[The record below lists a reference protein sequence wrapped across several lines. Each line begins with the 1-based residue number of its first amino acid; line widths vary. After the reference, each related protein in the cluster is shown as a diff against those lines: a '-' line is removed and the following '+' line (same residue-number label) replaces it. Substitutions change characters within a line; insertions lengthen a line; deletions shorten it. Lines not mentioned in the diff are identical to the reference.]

1 MPGVPVKRAFSLRK
15 YAKRAGLIVFA
26 LVALD
31 LVAGVATVAL
41 GSEFLK
47 R

>member
-1 MPGVPVKRAFSLRK
+1 VPVKRALGLRK
-15 YAKRAGLIVFA
+15 YAKRAGMIVLA

-31 LVAGVATVAL
+31 LVAGIATVAL
-41 GSEFLK
+41 GAEFLK

>member
-1 MPGVPVKRAFSLRK
+1 MRLGKITKRLGAVVL
-15 YAKRAGLIVFA
+15 AVIV
-26 LVALD
+26 LD

-41 GSEFLK
+41 GAAWLK